1 MTRKQNDSYNFI
13 HTRDNSLLEINCV
26 TFVTI
31 GQPSSIL
38 CLIFLKFT
46 YRSLATL
53 CRRAHAQEVTGT
65 KVKGDK
71 SCTIDF

>member
-13 HTRDNSLLEINCV
+13 HTRDNSLLEINCA

-38 CLIFLKFT
+38 CLIFFKFT
-46 YRSLATL
+46 YRALATL
-53 CRRAHAQEVTGT
+53 CIRAHAQEVTGT